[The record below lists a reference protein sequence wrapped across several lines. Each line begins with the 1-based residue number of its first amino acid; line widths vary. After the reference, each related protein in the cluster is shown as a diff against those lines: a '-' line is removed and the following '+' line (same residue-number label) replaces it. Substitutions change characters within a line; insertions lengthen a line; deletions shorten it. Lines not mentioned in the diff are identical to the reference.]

1 MSIKLLSKHE
11 MNLVRELAYA
21 TWPDTFKEILS
32 KEQISYMLQW
42 MYNEETLVRQVES
55 GHHFYIYFENSKP
68 LGFIGLE
75 LHHPTL
81 DSLKIHKLYVLPE
94 TQGSGIGK
102 KLIAHAEKVA
112 KENEIQKL
120 VLNVNRFNKAVE
132 FYKHLGFM
140 IQYEENIEIGN
151 GYLMEDYVMQY
162 LL

>member
-1 MSIKLLSKHE
+1 MSIKLLSKYE

-32 KEQISYMLQW
+32 KEQIAYMLQW
-42 MYNEETLVRQVES
+42 MYNEKTLTQQVES
-55 GHHFYIYFENSKP
+55 GHQFYVYFENSKP
-68 LGFIGLE
+68 LGFMGLE

-102 KLIAHAEKVA
+102 KLIAYAEKLA
-112 KENEIQKL
+112 KADEIKKL

-132 FYKHLGFM
+132 FYKHLGFV
-140 IQYEENIEIGN
+140 IQYEENIDIGN
-151 GYLMEDYVMQY
+151 GYLMEDYVMQ
-162 LL
+162 LLL